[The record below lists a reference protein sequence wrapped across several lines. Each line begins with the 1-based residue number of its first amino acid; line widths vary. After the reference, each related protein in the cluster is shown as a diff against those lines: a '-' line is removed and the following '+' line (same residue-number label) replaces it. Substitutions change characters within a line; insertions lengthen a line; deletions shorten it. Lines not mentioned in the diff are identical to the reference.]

1 MEDKKITVTLP
12 CAGLLGIAFIILR
25 LCGVIAWP
33 WVWVLAPFWIP
44 VALWLIM
51 VLIVVLVAKITNY

>member
-1 MEDKKITVTLP
+1 MDNKKVTVTLP

-25 LCGVIAWP
+25 LCGVISWP

-44 VALWLIM
+44 IALALIIC
-51 VLIVVLVAKITNY
+51 LIILFLAR

>member
-1 MEDKKITVTLP
+1 MENKKVTVTLP

-44 VALWLIM
+44 FALALIICIII
-51 VLIVVLVAKITNY
+51 LILTR

>member
-1 MEDKKITVTLP
+1 MENKKVTVTFP

-33 WVWVLAPFWIP
+33 WVWVLAPFWAPI
-44 VALWLIM
+44 ALALIIYIII
-51 VLIVVLVAKITNY
+51 LILAR